1 MFSYNFFYRYYIIFV
16 MIFPSLFYIP
26 KFFEYENV
34 NVSKNYT
41 VVRPCQ
47 LPIDFTICHLVVL
60 NNDTDVT
67 NDIFN
72 VTNDTFEVT
81 NDISNVKND
90 TLSNSTMWKFNK
102 TMIFNS
108 TQLQFT
114 EFRSNKFHKQV
125 SFLPPL
131 PNTSKGQCFVSFEAI
146 FEF

>member
-1 MFSYNFFYRYYIIFV
+1 

-34 NVSKNYT
+34 NISKNYT

-47 LPIDFTICHLVVL
+47 LPIDFTICRLIVL
-60 NNDTDVT
+60 NNETDIT

-72 VTNDTFEVT
+72 VTNDISNVT
-81 NDISNVKND
+81 NDISNVTNDD

-125 SFLPPL
+125 SVSCHLS
-131 PNTSKGQCFVSFEAI
+131 TYIQKSKYTKSSIHTTPQI
-146 FEF
+146 FYYIHY

>member
-1 MFSYNFFYRYYIIFV
+1 MIVFVCDISIMFSYNFFYRYYITFV

-67 NDIFN
+67 ND
-72 VTNDTFEVT
+72 
-81 NDISNVKND
+81 

-125 SFLPPL
+125 SFLPPCA
-131 PNTSKGQCFVSFEAI
+131 N
-146 FEF
+146 

>member
-1 MFSYNFFYRYYIIFV
+1 MIVFVCDISIMFSYNFFYRYYITFV

-72 VTNDTFEVT
+72 VTNDTFEVA
-81 NDISNVKND
+81 NDISDVTND

-125 SFLPPL
+125 SFLPPCA
-131 PNTSKGQCFVSFEAI
+131 N
-146 FEF
+146 